1 VIRAWFL
8 SAAVADVESARDWY
22 EAQRPGL
29 GAEFID
35 AVDAAVTLIVD
46 FPDAHP
52 VVHRDARRYL
62 LGRFPYGI
70 HYRVEGNGVIVVARM
85 HAARDP
91 RRTRRRLRG

>member
-1 VIRAWFL
+1 MTRAYYL
-8 SAAVADVESARDWY
+8 SAALADVEAARDWY

-35 AVDAAVTLIVD
+35 AVDAAIALVLD

-62 LGRFPYGI
+62 LSRFPYGI
-70 HYRVEGNGVIVVARM
+70 YYRVEGKGVIVVSCL